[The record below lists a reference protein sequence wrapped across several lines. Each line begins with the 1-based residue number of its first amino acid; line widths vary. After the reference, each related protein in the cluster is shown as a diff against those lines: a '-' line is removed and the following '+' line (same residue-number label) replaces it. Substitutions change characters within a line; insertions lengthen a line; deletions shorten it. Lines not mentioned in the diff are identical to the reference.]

1 MINILLPLLHVHFL
15 EGENV
20 CSTYLYLFGPKYI
33 GYDFDEKYFPVPV
46 VSLSYSLCHSPLS

>member
-46 VSLSYSLCHSPLS
+46 VSLSYSLCHSPL